1 MMWWTS
7 IRAGWARVN
16 ASLPVRCVC
25 QPATALGLLT
35 IAVLWVVIGYHLGLE
50 RDELQA
56 MAFQNTRNLARVVE
70 EHAARAIEGSDQIL
84 RLARAEILRSSETVD
99 LQAFAREVM
108 QPGGVALQ
116 LSLIG
121 PDGRLRT
128 NSFGP
133 VTAPV
138 DLSDRRHFRVHRDQ
152 AGDDLYISTPVIGRV
167 SGRWSLQLSRP
178 VRGPDDSFIGVIVA
192 SLDAEYFSRFYASID
207 VGTHG
212 TIMLVGTDGIIRAGA
227 GAAAPL
233 IGHEA
238 GDWPTLQRIDE
249 VPVGSVVG
257 PSRLDGIVRFVS
269 FRRVDGLPLVVY
281 ASLSAADAFAD
292 NAWYVE
298 VYSAIAAVLTLVI
311 LAAIALAVRQRLVLA
326 RTGAALLASEAT
338 ARRSSQ
344 ELAVTLQT
352 ISQGI
357 ITLDRDG
364 HVAVFNR
371 RAATLLGLPEAFLAE
386 RPYFAEVLA
395 EMRRRGEFGSA
406 GELANAD
413 LSAFGLTRSCDGV
426 PTLFERL
433 RPNGQTIEICC
444 VTMPDGGMVRT
455 YTDVTE
461 RRASERRIAYMA
473 LHDSLTG
480 LPNRVLFQD
489 RMDEALRRLCGR
501 GERFA
506 VLSIDLDHFKE
517 VNDLHGHPVGDEL
530 LRRVA
535 ERLRSCLRDGD
546 LAARLGGDEFAVVAT
561 RSDVH
566 GELDALVRG
575 LLRAVAAPY
584 RIDGRAVEIGASI
597 GIALAPEDG
606 DGLETLL
613 RQADQAMYRVKACGR
628 NGMCWAGRAI
638 RSPGRE
644 RGTRDDA
651 A

>member
-7 IRAGWARVN
+7 VRAGWARVT
-16 ASLPVRCVC
+16 AGLPVRCLC

-70 EHAARAIEGSDQIL
+70 EHAARAIKGSDQIL
-84 RLARAEILRSSETVD
+84 RLARAEILRNSETVD

-121 PDGRLRT
+121 SDGRLRA
-128 NSFGP
+128 NSLGP
-133 VTAPV
+133 VTAPI
-138 DLSDRRHFRVHRDQ
+138 DLSDRRHFQVHRDQ
-152 AGDDLYISTPVIGRV
+152 AGDDLYISTPVVGRV
-167 SGRWSLQLSRP
+167 SGHWSLQLSRA
-178 VRGPDDSFIGVIVA
+178 VRGPDGSFTGVVVA

-238 GDWPTLQRIDE
+238 DDWPTLQRIDE
-249 VPVGSVVG
+249 VPVGSLVG

-281 ASLSAADAFAD
+281 ASVSAADAFAD
-292 NAWYVE
+292 NAWYVK

-357 ITLDRDG
+357 VTLDRDG

-386 RPYFAEVLA
+386 RPHFSEVLV
-395 EMRRRGEFGSA
+395 EMRRRGEFGAA

-413 LSAFGLTRSCDGV
+413 LSAFGQMGSRDGV
-426 PTLFERL
+426 PTMFERL

-455 YTDVTE
+455 YADVTE

-480 LPNRVLFQD
+480 LPNRALFQD
-489 RMDEALRRLCGR
+489 RMDEALRRLCER

-566 GELDALVRG
+566 GELDALVRS
-575 LLRAVAAPY
+575 LLRTVAAPY
-584 RIDGRAVEIGASI
+584 RIDGRTVEIGASI

-606 DGLETLL
+606 DGLETLQ
-613 RQADQAMYRVKACGR
+613 RRADQAMYRVKAGGR

-638 RSPGRE
+638 RSVGRQS
-644 RGTRDDA
+644 GTRDDA